1 MLIVLLFKSKKN
13 DYLIR
18 VESATEPD
26 HVVKTADKAVAAD
39 NGDAAKAAGAAAELE
54 TDRAAG
60 EIGTDGAAGEIGTN
74 GAAGEKGT
82 DGAAA
87 DIGTDRAAGE
97 IGTYGAAA
105 EIGTDVAAGEI
116 RTDGAAEEIRTAD
129 VAEAVANKQERSETG
144 SGQGELEDDKSVTTR
159 YAGNRGIKSR
169 SHALN
174 LLNLR
179 RCANLA
185 RLDPKTL
192 YDRKRVLSE

>member
-60 EIGTDGAAGEIGTN
+60 EIGTDGAAGEI
-74 GAAGEKGT
+74 
-82 DGAAA
+82 
-87 DIGTDRAAGE
+87 
-97 IGTYGAAA
+97 
-105 EIGTDVAAGEI
+105 
-116 RTDGAAEEIRTAD
+116 RTDGAAGEIRTAD

>member
-54 TDRAAG
+54 TDRAAVEIGTDGVAGEIRTDGTAG
-60 EIGTDGAAGEIGTN
+60 EIGTDGAVGVIR
-74 GAAGEKGT
+74 T
-82 DGAAA
+82 DG
-87 DIGTDRAAGE
+87 
-97 IGTYGAAA
+97 
-105 EIGTDVAAGEI
+105 AAGEI

-174 LLNLR
+174 PLNLR